1 LLRKEFVGIETTMEK
16 SLLKRNIYR
25 YTTFLGLSLCHS
37 QDAQNVEFIIIP
49 LFACKCILGPTIPKG
64 LVGSPKGLIIQVE
77 SSGSL
82 GLVLF

>member
-1 LLRKEFVGIETTMEK
+1 MVIETTMEK

-25 YTTFLGLSLCHS
+25 YTTFFGLSLCHS

-49 LFACKCILGPTIPKG
+49 LLLANAFLAQSKRRP
-64 LVGSPKGLIIQVE
+64 VGSPKGLIIQVE
-77 SSGSL
+77 GSGSL